1 MIKKSSFFSKI
12 ENSTITVMQ
21 TEEFAIYKGLQRPLI
36 FKMFK
41 GRFIYYAAGVL
52 IAGIIIAG
60 LITAIVSSIVGL
72 IVLFGTTV
80 PGLLY
85 VINKQKDGLHN
96 KKKEKTIFIH
106 KPGFR
111 KLINK

>member
-1 MIKKSSFFSKI
+1 
-12 ENSTITVMQ
+12 MQ

-41 GRFIYYAAGVL
+41 GRFIYYGAGVL
-52 IAGIIIAG
+52 IAGIIVAG

-72 IVLFGTTV
+72 VVLFCVTV

-85 VINKQKDGLHN
+85 VINKQKEGLHN
-96 KKKEKTIFIH
+96 KKRERKIFIH
-106 KPGFR
+106 KPVFR